1 MSKKYVQTRE
11 QCLDYIKTRNVVC
24 SGCGGKLE
32 PIETVTNGGDPTY
45 WVGCLS
51 CCRFDYGVTHDIY
64 NTAKNLVVEERFKVY
79 DFDEPIESH
88 IRGACELVLKV
99 LRLHKNKLA
108 AGPWQTGEPEKSG
121 TYLTCSAHHAFAV
134 PKTGEFSKN
143 GHCWAVGSPKW
154 YYPGHCGH
162 TPPAYWAEINMPE
175 GK

>member
-51 CCRFDYGVTHDIY
+51 CCRFDYGVAHDIY
-64 NTAKNLVVEERFKVY
+64 NTAKNLVVEESFKVY
-79 DFDEPIESH
+79 DFDDPIESH

-108 AGPWQTGEPEKSG
+108 AGPWQTGVPQKNGDYLTLCESNG
-121 TYLTCSAHHAFAV
+121 TYFLYISSV
-134 PKTGEFSKN
+134 LN
-143 GHCWAVGSPKW
+143 GKWRWDDGSIIF
-154 YYPGHCGH
+154 
-162 TPPAYWAEINMPE
+162 WAEINMPE
-175 GK
+175 EK